1 MTVIFNLGIRKKEKR
16 EGNCYFKDNCC
27 MCVLYSNGIF
37 FLWCLTKNL
46 SMLSEGC
53 KNHFLLPEAAC
64 ASGEVRAQFR
74 VICYT
79 NEKMHT
85 FQEESR

>member
-1 MTVIFNLGIRKKEKR
+1 MAILNVIVVCVSFTVTAF
-16 EGNCYFKDNCC
+16 
-27 MCVLYSNGIF
+27 F
-37 FLWCLTKNL
+37 FLWCLTKDL
-46 SMLSEGC
+46 PRLSEGC

-85 FQEESR
+85 LQEESR

>member
-1 MTVIFNLGIRKKEKR
+1 MR
-16 EGNCYFKDNCC
+16 
-27 MCVLYSNGIF
+27 VLSSNGIF
-37 FLWCLTKNL
+37 FLWCLTKDVP
-46 SMLSEGC
+46 MLSEGC

-85 FQEESR
+85 LQEESR